1 MGRESWSVRI
11 SARARRCSPS
21 CFRPRLHGGQARWQG
36 ARGAAFTPIV
46 GGLARLPKVTGL
58 TKTPGKGFG
67 LERLQ
72 LATTTEEPSRR
83 TTRGYAEMRLLRADR
98 RFVRRC
104 RMMT

>member
-72 LATTTEEPSRR
+72 LATT
-83 TTRGYAEMRLLRADR
+83 RGYAEMPLLRVDR

-104 RMMT
+104 RMMKSKPPEMRS